1 LPLHPDQW
9 LVNRRRYLAVVGAV
23 ASGLS
28 GCAATGARREDASD
42 TTPRLARTADQRRD
56 SRRVDDVTLP
66 VPRTELYPAL
76 PRDYIPALRD
86 PAFADD
92 WSGLS
97 LPDDSAGETTRLPG
111 DAAVIGVER
120 GGEARAYPLR
130 VLDWHEVVNDSFHG
144 PLLVT
149 YCVQCGSA
157 VVVERVVRGTPT
169 RFGVSGL
176 LWRADLVLYDRATGS
191 LWSQLLA
198 RAIDGPATGDAL
210 DVLPASLTT
219 WNAWRADHPATTVL
233 LPPPHSGTVG
243 GYGDR
248 RFDYF
253 APRYS
258 YDEGVLVG
266 YERNGSELHPQELVV
281 GVEHEGVARA
291 YTFRALAREDV
302 VHDTVGGRPV
312 VVAAAPGGTLVA
324 YDRRVSGVTLRFE
337 SDGDVFLRGGGSRWR
352 RTTGVAVDGPHAGT
366 RLARANEFPPMFWLG
381 WSEFTPETTV
391 YGRDVWE

>member
-1 LPLHPDQW
+1 
-9 LVNRRRYLAVVGAV
+9 
-23 ASGLS
+23 
-28 GCAATGARREDASD
+28 
-42 TTPRLARTADQRRD
+42 
-56 SRRVDDVTLP
+56 

-76 PRDYIPALRD
+76 PRDYIPALQD
-86 PAFADD
+86 PAFAAD
-92 WSGLS
+92 WRGLS
-97 LPDDSAGETTRLPG
+97 LPDDSEGETTRLPG
-111 DAAVIGVER
+111 DAAVVGVER
-120 GGEARAYPLR
+120 DGETRAYPLR
-130 VLDWHEVVNDSFHG
+130 VLDWHEAVNDSFHG

-157 VVVERVVRGTPT
+157 VVVERVVRGAPT
-169 RFGVSGL
+169 QFGVSGL
-176 LWRADLVLYDRATGS
+176 LWRADLVLYDDATGS

-198 RAIDGPATGDAL
+198 QAIDGPATGDGL
-210 DVLPASLTT
+210 DVHPASLTT
-219 WNAWRADHPATTVL
+219 WGAWRAEHPSTTVL

-243 GYGDR
+243 EYGDR

-291 YTFRALAREDV
+291 YTFRALARDDV

-324 YDRRVSGVTLRFE
+324 YDRRVGGVTLQFE
-337 SDGDVFLRGGGSRWR
+337 AEGDGFLRGGGSRWR
-352 RTTGVAVDGPHAGT
+352 RATGVAVDGPHAGT

-381 WSEFTPETTV
+381 WSEFNPETTV
-391 YGRDVWE
+391 CGRDGPA